1 MTPLLA
7 KAKDIFSQCTF
18 AVGLVLDDLQQ
29 IIKILRSGKFE
40 RREFITQASH
50 LVSSSWQSVG
60 AIMVALGVAIGI
72 QLAPEFDSR
81 GMGSE
86 MGIVSALTMI
96 RELGPIMGSLMI
108 ATQYGSSTAAEI
120 SNMKITEQV
129 DALKVFRVD
138 PVAFL
143 VVPRFVA
150 AVAIFPIIN
159 WLASLIGIA
168 SCFVTAS
175 MVTDIQFKGFMNSI
189 WSYLA
194 VNDILL
200 CLVKS
205 AIFGAMIV
213 LIASS
218 IGLTT
223 SGGAKEV
230 GQATTLT
237 VILSFV
243 MIVVVDF
250 ILTALYI

>member
-1 MTPLLA
+1 MAQFIT
-7 KAKDIFSQCTF
+7 KARDIFFLFTYSF
-18 AVGLVLDDLQQ
+18 GVILDDLRQ
-29 IIKILRSGKFE
+29 IIRVLRHGHFE
-40 RREFITQASH
+40 RREFITQAAH
-50 LVSSSWQSVG
+50 LVSSSWQSVA
-60 AIMVALGVAIGI
+60 AIMIALGVAIGI

-120 SNMKITEQV
+120 ANMKITEQV
-129 DALKVFRVD
+129 DALKVFGID
-138 PVAFL
+138 PISYL

-150 AVAIFPIIN
+150 AVAMFPVIN
-159 WLASLIGIA
+159 WLASLVGVL
-168 SCFVTAS
+168 SSYVTAAN
-175 MVTDIQFKGFMNSI
+175 VTEVQLKGFLNSI

-194 VNDILL
+194 INDILL
-200 CLVKS
+200 CMFKS
-205 AIFGAMIV
+205 AIFGALIV

-218 IGLTT
+218 IGLATK
-223 SGGAKEV
+223 GGAREV
-230 GQATTLT
+230 GKATTLT

-250 ILTALYI
+250 IITALYI